1 MSIRQVT
8 VQLTAKSLLA
18 VVEQLPPNEL
28 REFKKQLTGSR
39 RRNERT
45 QNGESASAESALI
58 EATKESLPVSESRRL
73 KRLGAKSEQQ
83 TLTEQERLEYLALAQ
98 KAEQISVRR
107 VEALAALSKLR
118 GQSVSEIKKEI
129 GWKGGGDG

>member
-18 VVEQLPPNEL
+18 VVEQLPPKEL
-28 REFKKQLTGSR
+28 REFKKQLIGSR
-39 RRNERT
+39 RRNEGT
-45 QNGESASAESALI
+45 QNGESALI

-129 GWKGGGDG
+129 GWKGGEDG